1 MASLKGVFD
10 FEKDVEYSF
19 NFDKDIISSNGFNNS
34 ALILEPG
41 LMEERDSDFY
51 EDDLED
57 MSDTAVA
64 ESAVRAGVYP
74 GHSVGKRRNSDD
86 YDYEY
91 QVEEKEYND
100 HGGSYGGGYDS
111 GYKVQPKKPGP
122 YGYATPN
129 FKCKKTS
136 ETLYVTKTEIT
147 YDKKCYNVYKV
158 QCTEGYDEG
167 KV

>member
-1 MASLKGVFD
+1 
-10 FEKDVEYSF
+10 
-19 NFDKDIISSNGFNNS
+19 
-34 ALILEPG
+34 
-41 LMEERDSDFY
+41 MEEKEYDFY

-64 ESAVRAGVYP
+64 ESAVY
-74 GHSVGKRRNSDD
+74 SVGRRRNSDH

-91 QVEEKEYND
+91 QVEEKEYGD

-129 FKCKKTS
+129 FKCEKTS

-147 YDKKCYNVYKV
+147 YDKKCYNVS
-158 QCTEGYDEG
+158 GYHSQ
-167 KV
+167 